1 MPEYGC
7 HGKKIGLRADIRPL
21 AHPDLRSRVAILHAQ
36 KSRGVAPD
44 LAKGMDTV
52 VIDQRHT
59 FPVPASDQQDI
70 VRTHIQMQ
78 IPRFVKGTQDLQGT
92 ADDFQTPEKFQFVM
106 QPPDFFLQTSAAGIS
121 HDTVKRIIAGEGVNM
136 QIKFTGNL
144 LSHTA
149 VDFIGAEKAFTI
161 MCIQDFGPLLYF
173 QGVFF

>member
-1 MPEYGC
+1 
-7 HGKKIGLRADIRPL
+7 
-21 AHPDLRSRVAILHAQ
+21 
-36 KSRGVAPD
+36 
-44 LAKGMDTV
+44 MDTV

-59 FPVPASDQQDI
+59 FPVSASNQQDI
-70 VRTHIQMQ
+70 VRAYIQMQ
-78 IPRFVKGTQDLQGT
+78 ILRFVKGTQDLQGA
-92 ADDFQTPEKFQFVM
+92 ADDLQTPQKFQFLNIQCAVTSGSHLSAM

-144 LSHTA
+144 LSHPA
-149 VDFIGAEKAFTI
+149 VDFIGAEKALTI